1 MTKENNTLGANPASC
16 ERFLRLSEVRNRIPF
31 SRSTIYRLISQS
43 KFPRPYS
50 LGEHA
55 RGWRESEISAWM
67 QSKINPSAVPEVR
80 Q

>member
-1 MTKENNTLGANPASC
+1 MSQDNNTVGANPVTH

-43 KFPRPYS
+43 KFPSPYS

-55 RGWRESEISAWM
+55 RGWRESEIDAWVM
-67 QSKINPSAVPEVR
+67 AKINPSAAPEVR

>member
-1 MTKENNTLGANPASC
+1 MPQENNTIGANPVTT
-16 ERFLRLSEVRNRIPF
+16 ERFLRLSEVRNRVPF
-31 SRSTIYRLISQS
+31 SRSTIYRLIAQS
-43 KFPRPYS
+43 KFPGPYS

-67 QSKINPSAVPEVR
+67 QAKINPSVEPEVR